1 MMEKESND
9 EGEEYDDD
17 DGDDD
22 YDNYDDC
29 NNDKEEHDDDEEEEE
44 EKEREDEDDSDGDG
58 SHSNAVA
65 LIVYN
70 NYFLSGINP
79 LLSVLLI
86 LVSDYCNYIVL
97 LRKNMGWKRP
107 FVVTTAFLY
116 DWLSKLLSEKGANS
130 YFHWGPP
137 YKVYWHHTS
146 KLSKSSKKL
155 YSFGWQVHWCTSA
168 GLFSS

>member
-9 EGEEYDDD
+9 EGEEYDED

-44 EKEREDEDDSDGDG
+44 EEEREDEDDSDGDG

-79 LLSVLLI
+79 LLSVLLL

-97 LRKNMGWKRP
+97 LRKNMVEKAFRGDYCVLLWLVVKVAFWKR
-107 FVVTTAFLY
+107 
-116 DWLSKLLSEKGANS
+116 S
-130 YFHWGPP
+130 
-137 YKVYWHHTS
+137 
-146 KLSKSSKKL
+146 
-155 YSFGWQVHWCTSA
+155 
-168 GLFSS
+168 